1 MIALTFTGIIA
12 EDARLYEGSDG
23 RPSLAFTV
31 KVRQPRKAA
40 DGTNTTEFTFIRCTK
55 TGASKAD
62 RFFLKGQ
69 KVWIRGGINVEH
81 HAASP
86 DDLLCPVWQFE
97 LL

>member
-12 EDARLYEGSDG
+12 EDARLFEGSDG

-40 DGTNTTEFTFIRCTK
+40 DDKAATEFTFIRCTK

>member
-12 EDARLYEGSDG
+12 ENAHLYEAADG

-31 KVRQPRKAA
+31 KVRQSRKLP
-40 DGTNTTEFTFIRCTK
+40 DGTNTTEFTSIRCTK
-55 TGASKAD
+55 TGASKSD

-69 KVWIRGGINVEH
+69 KIWIRGGINVEH